1 MPRLR
6 RRYVLVA
13 ALAVLLGATLLMG
26 SQRAAASPVLYIRL
40 VTRCFVGVTNTPSPC
55 PTNTWIDERSGV
67 VRELQT
73 VGGFTL
79 DQVFA
84 PQSDGRWRV
93 ADRGYYGARPSGR
106 WSLST
111 WSALLTPYPRTRTA
125 LQASMLRLERQPGAH
140 GTMVVRGR
148 RAVIVSASAALLPWP
163 ATGAA
168 TLAIDAMEHLP
179 LRVISPRGLVT
190 EIYVERRTT
199 ADLPAGFL
207 TVPEDGWPDPLT
219 WLGRAVDRLHAL
231 VATR

>member
-1 MPRLR
+1 MARLR
-6 RRYVLVA
+6 RRYVLAVA
-13 ALAVLLGATLLMG
+13 VAILLGTTLLMG
-26 SQRAAASPVLYIRL
+26 SRPATATPVLHVRL

-55 PTNTWIDERSGV
+55 PTDTWIDERSGV

-84 PQSDGRWRV
+84 PRPDGRWRV

-111 WSALLTPYPRTRTA
+111 WSALLPPYPRTRTA

-148 RAVIVSASAALLPWP
+148 RAVIVSASVAMLPWP
-163 ATGAA
+163 ATGAT
-168 TLAIDAMEHLP
+168 TLAIDAVEHLP
-179 LRVISPRGLVT
+179 LRVISARGLVT
-190 EIYVERRTT
+190 EVYVERRTT

-207 TVPEDGWPDPLT
+207 AVPGDGWPDPLT
-219 WLGRAVDRLHAL
+219 WLGQAVDHLRPL